1 MSNDVCSRT
10 SWEGTVNNSL
20 PVDCLLLETSVE
32 LLSSFDNFDS
42 ELVVVLLSP
51 QFFCF
56 DLFSS
61 FSPLDLHS
69 SFAVVLLMEC
79 FFRTGHWAIGYGYWW
94 TVS

>member
-51 QFFCF
+51 QFSF
-56 DLFSS
+56 DLFSY

-69 SFAVVLLMEC
+69 RIAVVLLLEC
-79 FFRTGHWAIGYGYWW
+79 FIRTGHWAIGYGYWW